1 MEINTFEVGLGAAM
15 KRNVGRWRIEGVER
29 DKGGEIL
36 RTCGIADCQYKS
48 GVSTSMNRHKAAK
61 HGIYV
66 DWFSCEQDNCD
77 YKAKHAGTLK
87 QYKQSTNNIGVV
99 WHNCDSCDYKA
110 KTAGNLK
117 VHKQWIHDV
126 GSSSNRTPSKTK
138 KKAINTGDSSEE
150 EFDDD
155 SSEEEFEEDLLDDDD
170 SIEYAVDDS
179 DNDE

>member
-1 MEINTFEVGLGAAM
+1 MGAGATGYWDDDESVADVVSAR
-15 KRNVGRWRIEGVER
+15 KKGSGRKRIEGMER
-29 DKGGEIL
+29 DKKRRLIL
-36 RTCGIADCQYKS
+36 STCGIAGFLYTTDRAS
-48 GVSTSMNRHKAAK
+48 ASNMNRHKAAK

-117 VHKQWIHDV
+117 VHKQ
-126 GSSSNRTPSKTK
+126 
-138 KKAINTGDSSEE
+138 
-150 EFDDD
+150 
-155 SSEEEFEEDLLDDDD
+155 
-170 SIEYAVDDS
+170 
-179 DNDE
+179 